1 MVPEF
6 VTVTTPP
13 RPPPPVNAFH
23 PAFPPA
29 LCADM
34 PMAFA
39 PAVAIEP
46 ALPTL
51 TAPPCAPAP
60 PRFWKTTSS
69 MPFPPVL
76 VTRIPGAPLVV
87 EMLTLV
93 SVVVVKSDPATPAGA
108 AETPLAPSDWKLMPD
123 LPAVGPIGIVSDCT
137 KRLVDPLIALS
148 EMPADWSPEQVVDAP
163 AVVHRSFACAPRT
176 AKKAANKTK

>member
-1 MVPEF
+1 MPWALVPLVAMVPEF
-6 VTVTTPP
+6 VTVTMPP

-39 PAVAIEP
+39 PAVEIEP
-46 ALPTL
+46 ALL
-51 TAPPCAPAP
+51 TPMAPPCAPAP

-93 SVVVVKSDPATPAGA
+93 SVAVVKSDPATPAGT
-108 AETPLAPSDWKLMPD
+108 AETPLAPSDWKLIPD
-123 LPAVGPIGIVSDCT
+123 VPAVGPIGTVNDWT
-137 KRLVDPLIALS
+137 NRLVMPLLGLS
-148 EMPADWSPEQVVDAP
+148 VMPAD
-163 AVVHRSFACAPRT
+163 
-176 AKKAANKTK
+176 